1 VWICSRR
8 GRVAAIL
15 GFFFASAGCG
25 DPGDCL
31 RYSDCDQGLTCAY
44 GHCVVPP
51 MPDAADDGEVAGDD
65 GAASLESSVL
75 ASEASGDDG
84 SASVDSSADVTV
96 VGDPGTDAMTSS
108 ATDAATE

>member
-1 VWICSRR
+1 VWICSRSR
-8 GRVAAIL
+8 RVAAIL
-15 GFFFASAGCG
+15 GFLVAGAGCG

-31 RYSDCDQGLTCAY
+31 RYTDCDQGLTCAY
-44 GHCVVPP
+44 GHCVLPP
-51 MPDAADDGEVAGDD
+51 MPDAADDGEVTGDD

-84 SASVDSSADVTV
+84 QASVDSSADVAV
-96 VGDPGTDAMTSS
+96 VSDLGSDAISS